1 MPKGA
6 VLSEGSSG
14 DNITHFAALRIRATG
29 NGSALEMRI
38 LSLDDIKIKNL
49 VYLPLSLTGRVFQT
63 RIINFVEQRASLEFK
78 TQNFGEKFR
87 IRRITVFMKEIA
99 TSHPGN

>member
-14 DNITHFAALRIRATG
+14 DNITHFAAMRVRVTG
-29 NGSALEMRI
+29 NGFLVMGIASLDLI
-38 LSLDDIKIKNL
+38 KTKTFQSLSLAPTN
-49 VYLPLSLTGRVFQT
+49 RVFQT
-63 RIINFVEQRASLEFK
+63 RIINFVEQRASLVFK
-78 TQNFGEKFR
+78 TTGLGERFR
-87 IRRITVFMKEIA
+87 IKRITVFMKEMA